1 VKLVECLVAGIA
13 GATSGSATFVLRGT
27 ASSAA
32 SVLYTDFEGTAQPG
46 TNIITLDSNGCAEV
60 YVNALCDMT
69 LKTSAGATLRTVTV
83 GDTATTVEVIST
95 AFTGTDYSGS
105 PTDVNEPTT
114 LASILDRWGTS
125 SGSFD
130 WKVSVGGTPTNLS
143 SAIAAFSGLF
153 TNVKSSAF
161 GALGDGVTDDTTA
174 INNAITAAAGG
185 IVFFPPGT
193 YVVSVLTCGTSN
205 LYLMGAGSGS
215 SIISGNSAGTRVIN
229 VTDNTSNKWKK
240 FEGLRITSSATYT
253 RLVDVEETQNI
264 SFVDCDFDGTNC
276 NGALINRPDVDGQ
289 SNIFFDRC
297 KFTAGESSP
306 RCIDNNS
313 DDAESYFSVKNCYF
327 TATTNYSG
335 IVIDGPDFTISGCE
349 FDLLSS
355 TGGGYTFISPS
366 SNETAG
372 KFLGTVTNCVF
383 RTGASVSF
391 PFNLTTAV
399 GGSKF
404 HESGNIFYGFDV
416 TDHTTA
422 SNRLYNYSHGS
433 GTDFQITL
441 LSRECRSL
449 MVSGA
454 FGAAE
459 TIACFQD
466 YGSVLLSATDVAATL
481 TLTIDQDDLPPGS
494 KATCSVRNSSG
505 SAKTIVHATAGT
517 WTNVA
522 NIDEILISMI
532 YVQDGV
538 GGGGIKTFFF
548 PDSTVD

>member
-13 GATSGSATFVLRGT
+13 GATSGTATFVLRGT

-32 SVLYTDFEGTAQPG
+32 SVLYNEFEGTTQPG

-83 GDTATTVEVIST
+83 GDAGTSVEVIST
-95 AFTGTDYSGS
+95 AFTGTDYSGA
-105 PTDVNEPTT
+105 PTDVGEPTT
-114 LASILDRWGTS
+114 VTAIFNRWATS

-130 WKVSVGGTPTNLS
+130 WNVNLPTGTSTLQ
-143 SAIAAFSGLF
+143 AAFAAFSGIF
-153 TNVKSSAF
+153 TNVKSSDF
-161 GALGDGVTDDTTA
+161 GAVGDGVTDDTTA
-174 INNAITAAAGG
+174 INNAITSAAGG
-185 IVFFPPGT
+185 IIFFPPGT

-205 LYLMGAGSGS
+205 LNMMGAGSGV

-327 TATTNYSG
+327 TGTVNYSG
-335 IVIDGPDFTISGCE
+335 IVIEGPDFNISGCE
-349 FDLLSS
+349 FDFTGS
-355 TGGGYTFISPS
+355 TGGGYTFIDPESVEN
-366 SNETAG
+366 SNRY
-372 KFLGTVTNCVF
+372 LGTVNNNTFRSGATLGTVNCF
-383 RTGASVSF
+383 SLGGA
-391 PFNLTTAV
+391 T

-404 HESGNIFYGFDV
+404 YESGNIFYGFDV
-416 TDHTTA
+416 TDHTA
-422 SNRLYNYSHGS
+422 AANNIYNFTMGT
-433 GTDFQITL
+433 GTDMQITL
-441 LSRECRSL
+441 LSRENRFL
-449 MVSGA
+449 RVSGT

-459 TIACFQD
+459 TISCIQD
-466 YGSVLLSATDVAATL
+466 YGNVTLVATDVAATL
-481 TLTIDQDDLPPGS
+481 TLTTVEHILPPGS
-494 KATCSVRNSSG
+494 KTVICVMNSSG
-505 SAKTIVHATAGT
+505 ANKTITEADVGT

-522 NIDEILISMI
+522 TTNSIMYTGISASPTASTSEI
-532 YVQDGV
+532 
-538 GGGGIKTFFF
+538 FFF
-548 PDSTVD
+548 PDTSVD